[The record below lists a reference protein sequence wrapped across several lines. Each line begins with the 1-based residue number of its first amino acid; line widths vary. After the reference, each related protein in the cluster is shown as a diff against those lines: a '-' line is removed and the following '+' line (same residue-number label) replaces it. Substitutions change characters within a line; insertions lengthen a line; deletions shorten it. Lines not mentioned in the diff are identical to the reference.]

1 MPFIKRKRPIWNQK
15 TTVPKKWVKREGDPM
30 WSGAS
35 SEEQNVGK
43 LIGSK
48 DIPLNLVVEI
58 GRLRMSVEK
67 LLQLQPGNMIDL
79 GVRPEQSVSITV
91 NGSRV
96 ARAELVQI
104 GEALGLK
111 ILEIGQ

>member
-1 MPFIKRKRPIWNQK
+1 
-15 TTVPKKWVKREGDPM
+15 
-30 WSGAS
+30 
-35 SEEQNVGK
+35 
-43 LIGSK
+43 
-48 DIPLNLVVEI
+48 
-58 GRLRMSVEK
+58 
-67 LLQLQPGNMIDL
+67 MIDL